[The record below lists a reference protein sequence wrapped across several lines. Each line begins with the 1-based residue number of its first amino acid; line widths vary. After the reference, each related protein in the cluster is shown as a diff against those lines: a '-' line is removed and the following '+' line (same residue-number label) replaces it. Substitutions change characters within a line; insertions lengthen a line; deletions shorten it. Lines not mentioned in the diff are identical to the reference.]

1 MLHCHQAWGDEEKKN
16 TVAFFCMVKNAMAIK
31 TIAVAFNLILWWKK
45 TNAVA
50 FNLMSVGFDLKA
62 VAFN

>member
-1 MLHCHQAWGDEEKKN
+1 
-16 TVAFFCMVKNAMAIK
+16 MVKNAVAIK
-31 TIAVAFNLILWWKK
+31 SNAVAFNLSLRWEK

>member
-1 MLHCHQAWGDEEKKN
+1 
-16 TVAFFCMVKNAMAIK
+16 MVKNAAAIK
-31 TIAVAFNLILWWKK
+31 SNAVAFNLISVCGGGK

>member
-1 MLHCHQAWGDEEKKN
+1 MGRRGEKN
-16 TVAFFCMVKNAMAIK
+16 TVAFFCMVKNAVAIK
-31 TIAVAFNLILWWKK
+31 SNAVAFNLILWWEK
-45 TNAVA
+45 TNAIA